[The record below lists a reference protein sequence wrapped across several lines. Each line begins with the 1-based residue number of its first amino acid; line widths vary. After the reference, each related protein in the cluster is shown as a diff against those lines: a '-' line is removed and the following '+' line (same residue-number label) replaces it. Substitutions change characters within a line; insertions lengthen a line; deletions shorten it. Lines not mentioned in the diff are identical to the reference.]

1 MHLTCGNHQGEAF
14 LTKSGHFG
22 AYDDPFRGQKARFGN
37 NWGLKTVYLLKNG
50 PLGAP
55 RGPRKVQ
62 KWASDPYP
70 VNLGRFNHYV
80 VPGTKSGA
88 VQVFQMGKTCSI
100 GFS

>member
-22 AYDDPFRGQKARFGN
+22 AYDDPFRAQKARFGN
-37 NWGLKTVYLLKNG
+37 NWGLK
-50 PLGAP
+50 
-55 RGPRKVQ
+55 KVQ

-70 VNLGRFNHYV
+70 VNLGKFNHYV

-88 VQVFQMGKTCSI
+88 VQVFQMGKTCPI